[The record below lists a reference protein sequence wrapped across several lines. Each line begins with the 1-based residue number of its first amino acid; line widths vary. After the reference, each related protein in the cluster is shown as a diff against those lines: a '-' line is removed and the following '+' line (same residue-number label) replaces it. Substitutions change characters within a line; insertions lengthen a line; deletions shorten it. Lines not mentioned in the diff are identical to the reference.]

1 MQGSK
6 KNLSVKLF
14 LPRISK
20 PGTRAITLKE
30 KRQGLMIHIETVIY
44 IIAYTILAIFLI
56 SLWVDSISDKER
68 EKYLERIAILKGAIN
83 KSKKR
88 K

>member
-1 MQGSK
+1 
-6 KNLSVKLF
+6 
-14 LPRISK
+14 
-20 PGTRAITLKE
+20 
-30 KRQGLMIHIETVIY
+30 MIHIETVIY